1 MRVAG
6 LPNLFDPWTSELM
19 SDQSPQQ
26 DKVSKA
32 RMQSN
37 LLRWIPLAVLIAGID
52 QATKAW
58 VTSLLVHG
66 ERIQVLPF
74 FAWVRWHNEGAA
86 FSFLASAGGWQ
97 RWFFIVLALVFSVYV
112 VWEIARLSDRERN
125 LGWVYGLILGGAVGN
140 VIDRI
145 LHGHVVDFVLVHYQ
159 QYIFPAFNVA
169 DSALFCGVVLWGIL
183 LLQEF
188 REDRADRRRAVK

>member
-52 QATKAW
+52 QATE
-58 VTSLLVHG
+58 SLGDVAIG
-66 ERIQVLPF
+66 GMVSVFMLPF

-159 QYIFPAFNVA
+159 QHIFPAFNVA

-188 REDRADRRRAVK
+188 RQDRADRRRAVK

>member
-1 MRVAG
+1 MNQTTRQEAESQA
-6 LPNLFDPWTSELM
+6 LSPAQQRANL
-19 SDQSPQQ
+19 
-26 DKVSKA
+26 A
-32 RMQSN
+32 
-37 LLRWIPLAVLIAGID
+37 RWIPLAVAVAGLD

-58 VTSLLVHG
+58 VVSVLAHG

-97 RWFFIVLALVFSVYV
+97 RWFFIVLALGFSLYV
-112 VWEIARLSDRERN
+112 VWELARLSERERN

-145 LHGHVVDFVLVHYQ
+145 VHGHVVDFVLVHYQ
-159 QYIFPAFNVA
+159 QHIFPAFNVA
-169 DSALFCGVVLWGIL
+169 DSALFCGVVLWGWL
-183 LLQEF
+183 LFQQF
-188 REDRADRRRAVK
+188 RHERNAAQ

>member
-1 MRVAG
+1 
-6 LPNLFDPWTSELM
+6 M
-19 SDQSPQQ
+19 SDQAPQQ
-26 DKVSKA
+26 AERDRVSKA
-32 RMQSN
+32 RIQGN
-37 LLRWIPLAVLIAGID
+37 LLRWMPLAMVVAGLD

-97 RWFFIVLALVFSVYV
+97 RWFFIVLALFFSVYI

-125 LGWVYGLILGGAVGN
+125 LGWGYGLSFGGAVCK
-140 VIDRI
+140 VSDRI

-159 QYIFPAFNVA
+159 QHIFPAFNVA

-188 REDRADRRRAVK
+188 RKDRADRRRAVK

>member
-1 MRVAG
+1 M
-6 LPNLFDPWTSELM
+6 SELAPGHGPV
-19 SDQSPQQ
+19 SPEQI
-26 DKVSKA
+26 
-32 RMQSN
+32 RSN
-37 LLRWIPLAVLIAGID
+37 LLRWMPLAVVVAGLD

-97 RWFFIVLALVFSVYV
+97 RWFFVLLALAFSVYV
-112 VWEIARLSDRERN
+112 VWELARLSYRERH
-125 LGWVYGLILGGAVGN
+125 LGAVYGLILGGAVGN

-145 LHGHVVDFVLVHYQ
+145 VHGHVIDFVLLHYQ
-159 QYIFPAFNVA
+159 QHIFPAFNVA
-169 DSALFCGVVLWGIL
+169 DSALFCGVVLWAIL
-183 LLQEF
+183 LFQQF
-188 REDRADRRRAVK
+188 RQDRADQRDAPK

>member
-1 MRVAG
+1 M
-6 LPNLFDPWTSELM
+6 SELAP
-19 SDQSPQQ
+19 DHGPVPPEQI
-26 DKVSKA
+26 
-32 RMQSN
+32 RGN
-37 LLRWIPLAVLIAGID
+37 LLRWIPLAVVVAGLD

-97 RWFFIVLALVFSVYV
+97 RWFFILLALAFSVYV
-112 VWEIARLSDRERN
+112 VWELARLSYRERH
-125 LGWVYGLILGGAVGN
+125 LGAVYGLILGGAVGN

-145 LHGHVVDFVLVHYQ
+145 AHGHVIDFVLLHYQ
-159 QYIFPAFNVA
+159 QHIFPAFNVA
-169 DSALFCGVVLWGIL
+169 DSALFCGVVLWAIL
-183 LLQEF
+183 LFQQF
-188 REDRADRRRAVK
+188 RQDRADQRDASE

>member
-1 MRVAG
+1 M
-6 LPNLFDPWTSELM
+6 SELA
-19 SDQSPQQ
+19 PGHGP
-26 DKVSKA
+26 VSSEQI
-32 RMQSN
+32 RSN
-37 LLRWIPLAVLIAGID
+37 LLRWMPLAVVVTGLD

-97 RWFFIVLALVFSVYV
+97 RWFFILLALAFSVYV
-112 VWEIARLSDRERN
+112 VWELARLSYRERH
-125 LGWVYGLILGGAVGN
+125 LGAVYGLILGGAVGN

-145 LHGHVVDFVLVHYQ
+145 VHGHVIDFVLLHYQ
-159 QYIFPAFNVA
+159 QHIFPAFNVA
-169 DSALFCGVVLWGIL
+169 DSALFCGVVLWAIL
-183 LLQEF
+183 LFQQF
-188 REDRADRRRAVK
+188 RQDRADQRDAPE

>member
-1 MRVAG
+1 MRVVG

-32 RMQSN
+32 LMQSN

-97 RWFFIVLALVFSVYV
+97 RWFFIALALVFSVYV

-145 LHGHVVDFVLVHYQ
+145 LRGHVVDFVLVHYQ
-159 QYIFPAFNVA
+159 QHIFPAFNVA

-188 REDRADRRRAVK
+188 RQDRADRRRAVK